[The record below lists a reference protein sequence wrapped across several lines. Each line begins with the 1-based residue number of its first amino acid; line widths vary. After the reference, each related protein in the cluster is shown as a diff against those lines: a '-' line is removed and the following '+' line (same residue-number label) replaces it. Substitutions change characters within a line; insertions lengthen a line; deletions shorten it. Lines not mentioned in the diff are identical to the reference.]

1 MNPVWQQKMLRG
13 LCKRKGIVVTAYSPL
28 EGKGTPW
35 GSNAVM
41 ECEVLKQIAD
51 AKGKSLAQVCL
62 RWRLYEQ
69 GVSFVVKSFN
79 KDRIKEN
86 VKIFDWELNPEE
98 LEKID
103 QIPQKR
109 GYLAFEFIADQGP
122 YKSPEELWDG
132 EV

>member
-1 MNPVWQQKMLRG
+1 MNPVWRQKKLRE
-13 LCKRKGIVVTAYSPL
+13 LCKRKGIIVTAYSPL
-28 EGKGTPW
+28 GGKGTPW

-62 RWRLYEQ
+62 RWLYEQ
-69 GVSFVVKSFN
+69 GVSFVVKSFS
-79 KDRIKEN
+79 KERIKEN
-86 VKIFDWELNPEE
+86 VEIFDWKLNPKE

-103 QIPQKR
+103 QIRQKR